1 MCAALIVMIVVVC
14 GVKAYSPAFTATHP
28 QNLLFPGQ
36 CKGTSFSN
44 VTREN
49 GNGYDPETG

>member
-1 MCAALIVMIVVVC
+1 MCAALIVMIVVVS
-14 GVKAYSPAFTATHP
+14 GVKAYYPAFTATHP
-28 QNLLFPGQ
+28 ENLLFPGQ

-44 VTREN
+44 VTRDE